1 METGNFWKD
10 ETKCAMFML
19 CESIV
24 WTCLFRP
31 SGIPVPHSG
40 AMQAPHFF
48 FVYCTSKNILTMRK
62 IKLYIAASIDGYI
75 AGPDGELDWLSDYP
89 ITPELNYGYKDF
101 FDSIDTVVM
110 GGRTYRDILNMGVIY
125 PYKDKTSYIITRNAF
140 KSSKEDIIYI
150 TNNIENNISEL
161 KKSVGKDI
169 WLVGGGETV
178 SLFLNQNWIDE
189 MIITYIP
196 ILLGE
201 GIRLFPN
208 KAKESKWSL
217 IQSQTFINGVV
228 QTRYQVQK

>member
-1 METGNFWKD
+1 
-10 ETKCAMFML
+10 
-19 CESIV
+19 
-24 WTCLFRP
+24 
-31 SGIPVPHSG
+31 
-40 AMQAPHFF
+40 
-48 FVYCTSKNILTMRK
+48 MRK
-62 IKLYIAASIDGYI
+62 IRLYIAVSIDGYI

-101 FDSIDTVVM
+101 FESIDTVIM

-150 TNNIENNISEL
+150 TNNIEDNISEL
-161 KKSVGKDI
+161 KKREGKDI
-169 WLVGGGETV
+169 WLVGGGEIV

-217 IQSQTFINGVV
+217 IQSQAFINGVV

>member
-1 METGNFWKD
+1 
-10 ETKCAMFML
+10 
-19 CESIV
+19 
-24 WTCLFRP
+24 
-31 SGIPVPHSG
+31 
-40 AMQAPHFF
+40 
-48 FVYCTSKNILTMRK
+48 MRK

-89 ITPELNYGYKDF
+89 ITPELNYGYEDF
-101 FDSIDTVVM
+101 FESIDTVIM
-110 GGRTYRDILNMGVIY
+110 GGRTYRDILNMDVVY
-125 PYKDKTSYIITRNAF
+125 PYKNKISYIITRNTIN
-140 KSSKEDIIYI
+140 STKENIIYI
-150 TNNIENNISEL
+150 TNNIEDNISEL
-161 KKSVGKDI
+161 KKEEGKDI
-169 WLVGGGETV
+169 WLVGGGEIV

-217 IQSQTFINGVV
+217 IQSQAFINGVV